1 MFNIRGWHLCNQ
13 WQDEMSPRRKRGTS
27 HQSVP
32 IGEAERRSASNKQ
45 VAAQNSENE
54 ETGGW
59 GCRYDREKDRE
70 KGKTGKQTQV
80 NVTEEQIEREREIG
94 AEGQVGKN
102 KYIEEDQN
110 QTGKK
115 TKNKCGWRAD
125 THTHR
130 KIKGQTKPGS
140 RQVGRNMMIK
150 HRKNQVQ
157 WWDWKADKQHR
168 EAAGDKE
175 GQTGN
180 TEEQTGSTE
189 M

>member
-1 MFNIRGWHLCNQ
+1 
-13 WQDEMSPRRKRGTS
+13 MSPRRKRGTS

-32 IGEAERRSASNKQ
+32 IDEAERRSASNKQ

-54 ETGGW
+54 ETGGL

-80 NVTEEQIEREREIG
+80 NVTEEQIEQEREREIG

-115 TKNKCGWRAD
+115 TKNKCG
-125 THTHR
+125 
-130 KIKGQTKPGS
+130 
-140 RQVGRNMMIK
+140 
-150 HRKNQVQ
+150 
-157 WWDWKADKQHR
+157 
-168 EAAGDKE
+168 
-175 GQTGN
+175 
-180 TEEQTGSTE
+180 
-189 M
+189 